1 MKGLFELLQT
11 ASLLLLSTK
20 EVSITPHYLFCVMKA
35 NQYEST
41 DICGHFS
48 DKSYFRDNSL
58 NKDCVNFMNKRWEPE
73 SKEECSIFLED
84 DNLTYED
91 ESMMLNKW
99 STFADYFVKFNKKY
113 DNMDE
118 VRERFLT
125 YHDNLEFI
133 RQHNEEGNHSYQL
146 GENQFAD
153 WSNDE
158 FKEFV
163 RKGSFGLGMK
173 TTCPKASDM
182 SGTLPSAIDWR
193 EKGIVN
199 PEAYDQSGGVNSP
212 CGSCFTFGTTRA
224 MEGVYAQKTGKLV
237 HLSQQQIV
245 DCAGLVYGDNHC
257 NGGSLSGTYQ
267 YVIDNGITTSDAYPY
282 TAYTGTCQSYTP
294 LFKLSGC
301 YEVNT
306 NEYQVSQQLS
316 KHVLSIAIQADG
328 RSFQLYKSGVYDD
341 ASCYKGTL
349 NHGVS
354 LTGYGVDST
363 GKQNYRLTN
372 SWGQDWGINGDM
384 LIARNSVE
392 SSTVGICGLAL
403 MAGYPVL

>member
-1 MKGLFELLQT
+1 MKGLFELIQT
-11 ASLLLLSTK
+11 ASLLLISTK
-20 EVSITPHYLFCVMKA
+20 ELSITPHYLFCVMKA

-193 EKGIVN
+193 EKGIVG
-199 PEAYDQSGGVNSP
+199 PIRDQKSAGT
-212 CGSCFTFGTTRA
+212 CFAHSTTA
-224 MEGVYAQKTGKLV
+224 SIEGADAQKYGKLNTYSV
-237 HLSQQQIV
+237 QAIV
-245 DCAGLVYGDNHC
+245 DCAGLSYGDLGV
-257 NGGSLSGTYQ
+257 NGGSIEGSMQFVHDKGLPYESE
-267 YVIDNGITTSDAYPY
+267 YPY
-282 TAYTGTCQSYTP
+282 IAASEKCKPYTIRTQNA
-294 LFKLSGC
+294 GC
-301 YEVNT
+301 YEVPA
-306 NEYQVSQQLS
+306 NELQITYQVS
-316 KHVLSIAIQADG
+316 KRVISIAIQADS
-328 RSFQLYKSGVYDD
+328 RSFQLYTSGVYDD
-341 ASCYKGTL
+341 PKCYTGQL
-349 NHGVS
+349 DHAVNLV
-354 LTGYGVDST
+354 GYGHDTTS
-363 GKQNYRLTN
+363 GKDFYYLRN
-372 SWGQDWGINGDM
+372 SWGTDYGENGYVR
-384 LIARNSVE
+384 IARNSVA
-392 SSTVGICGLAL
+392 SSTVGVCGLA
-403 MAGYPVL
+403 MMGAFPTY

>member
-199 PEAYDQSGGVNSP
+199 PVQDQQN
-212 CGSCFTFGTTRA
+212 CGSCWSFSSSSSI
-224 MEGVYAQKTGKLV
+224 EGAYAQKTGKLEKMSEQS
-237 HLSQQQIV
+237 LV
-245 DCAGLVYGDNHC
+245 DCVSLMYGSAGCG
-257 NGGSLSGTYQ
+257 GGSMDGAFN
-267 YVIDNGITTSDAYPY
+267 YVIGNGIASEDSYPY
-282 TAYTGTCQSYTP
+282 TAKDGTCQKYTP
-294 LFKLSGC
+294 VTKLSGC
-301 YEVNT
+301 YDIPA
-306 NEYQVSQQLS
+306 NELQLTYQVS
-316 KHVLSIAIQADG
+316 KRVVSIAIQADS
-328 RSFQLYKSGVYDD
+328 RSFQLYSSGVYDD
-341 ASCYKGTL
+341 PKCYTGQL
-349 NHGVS
+349 DHGVS
-354 LTGYGVDST
+354 LVGYGHDTTS
-363 GKQNYRLTN
+363 GKDYYITRN
-372 SWGQDWGINGDM
+372 SWSESYGMGGYI
-384 LIARNSVE
+384 LLARNSVAT
-392 SSTVGICGLAL
+392 STVGTCGLA
-403 MAGYPVL
+403 MMTSYPVL